1 MEDITLPDDIKYVD
15 VIVSEWM
22 GYALLYESMLDSVF
36 AARDRFLR
44 PPNPSI
50 VVPPAVVYDPS
61 FDESEEERIEREEKE
76 ERDELERLSLERQR
90 RGGVMVPSQCRM
102 VLAMCEAAEVWKERV
117 EFWEDVYG

>member
-1 MEDITLPDDIKYVD
+1 MHLGHFGV
-15 VIVSEWM
+15 
-22 GYALLYESMLDSVF
+22 
-36 AARDRFLR
+36 
-44 PPNPSI
+44 PPNGCI
-50 VVPPAVVYDPS
+50 VGIYVRKK
-61 FDESEEERIEREEKE
+61 EREREEKE